1 MLVNWSIYQM
11 TSTLPFSYVHIPS
24 PVARID
30 HGPWLL
36 DQSCAELF
44 DGIQQTPLETPLK
57 DRFLASPWK
66 IKRIEQF
73 SSSSHFHLVFFFRE
87 KWIKPYQSYIFSV
100 KVGSQISN
108 LSFRYQT
115 YLLSHIFSVI
125 PDVGLGPRQKKID
138 DLTGA
143 DRSIEKSLPNRLPII
158 TYIVYIIIYYI
169 ISYYIVDIYIYYVLL
184 QYIIY
189 IYIYLDIQNA
199 YIEAEAPVA
208 TKSRGVLYRLRRKSP
223 PVGSHR

>member
-57 DRFLASPWK
+57 DRFLDSPWK

-100 KVGSQISN
+100 KVGSQIPN

-115 YLLSHIFSVI
+115 YLSHIFSVI

-138 DLTGA
+138 DLTAA

-169 ISYYIVDIYIYYVLL
+169 ISYYIIYILCITT
-184 QYIIY
+184 YIIFRH
-189 IYIYLDIQNA
+189 
-199 YIEAEAPVA
+199 
-208 TKSRGVLYRLRRKSP
+208 TKRIHRSWGPRGHEIARCLV
-223 PVGSHR
+223 

>member
-57 DRFLASPWK
+57 DRFLDSPWK

-73 SSSSHFHLVFFFRE
+73 SSSSHFHLVFFSGKSGLNHIKATYFQW
-87 KWIKPYQSYIFSV
+87 KWDP
-100 KVGSQISN
+100 
-108 LSFRYQT
+108 RYQT
-115 YLLSHIFSVI
+115 LVFDIKPTYPTYFQWSQTWGWVLARKNRWPHSC
-125 PDVGLGPRQKKID
+125 
-138 DLTGA
+138 
-143 DRSIEKSLPNRLPII
+143 RSIHWKIPPEQIADN
-158 TYIVYIIIYYI
+158 YVYCIYYNILYHI
-169 ISYYIVDIYIYYVLL
+169 ILYYIYYVLL
-184 QYIIY
+184 HI
-189 IYIYLDIQNA
+189 
-199 YIEAEAPVA
+199 
-208 TKSRGVLYRLRRKSP
+208 
-223 PVGSHR
+223 